1 MKKEKLEFI
10 NINEVRNIMGKTNEI
25 REIYKGLETAY
36 IDSNINSSSVYKPQ
50 IIFNNHQIGKKVLS
64 EIENG
69 IKNCEEFKIS
79 VAFITLGGISSLL
92 MTLKELEKR
101 GIPGKIITTDY
112 LTFSEPAALKKLAE
126 LTNIELKMYCVGQEK
141 SDFHTKGYIFRNKDI
156 YRIIVGSS
164 NMTMKALT
172 VNKEWNTKV
181 IATKDGEYTEEVLA
195 EFDYMWQQS
204 DDVQDVLATYEK
216 MYEEKQKILREAKIP
231 AVRKYTLEPNS
242 MQDAFINNLKEL
254 RNKGAE
260 KALLL
265 SATGTG
271 KTYASAFAMRE
282 YNPRRALF
290 IVHREQIAK
299 KSIESYKDVFGNTK
313 TFGLLSGNVKELD
326 ADYIFATMQMMS
338 KEENFTNFAP
348 GEFQMIVIDEVHRA
362 GSNSYKKI
370 MEYFKPEF
378 WLGMTA
384 SPDRP
389 DGFDIYGLFD
399 HNIAYEIRLQKALE
413 NNLLCPFQYFGIT
426 DIVTSSEVFEN
437 ESDLEKFNLLTA
449 DARVNYIIEQANYY
463 GYSGDRVKGLVFCSS
478 KSEAEILSNKFNER
492 MKGSE
497 KFKTIFLSGD
507 NSQIEREEAIEQL
520 VTEKDDYLDYIFT
533 VDIFNEGIDIPEINQ
548 VIMLRP
554 TQSPIVF
561 IQQLGRGLRK
571 SEGKEF
577 VVILDFIGN
586 YTNNFMIPIALSGD
600 RTYNKDNIRRYM
612 LEGNRIIAGSSS
624 IHFDEISQKRI
635 FESIDIAKTNTVKM
649 LREEYVKLKN
659 KVGHIPTYSEFEDY
673 GAIDIML
680 FFENERLG
688 SYHEFLKKYE
698 EDYHIHYSQIQE
710 ELLRFFSNKIV
721 SGKRNVELEYI
732 RRLTAYFGKLTSKE
746 NLKTWLK
753 EHENSNAIKVLTNQ
767 FVSNEN
773 NKKKYQNSV
782 LISSDENGYNIPE
795 EIREAF
801 SDERFRQE
809 VEDLVELGVDR
820 NKLYYSERYKHTDL
834 VLYQKYTYEDVCR
847 LLNWEQNVVA
857 QNIGGYKYDEKTNT
871 FPVFINYKKGEN
883 ISDTIKY
890 EDRFIDERTIIAIS
904 KQSRTLESKEIV
916 RIYNARNNEMK
927 IYLFIRK
934 NKDDNMSKEFYFL
947 GQMHAIGQPQSILM
961 KNTNKKAV
969 EITYQLEVSVRE
981 DIYDYIIS

>member
-1 MKKEKLEFI
+1 MFL
-10 NINEVRNIMGKTNEI
+10 
-25 REIYKGLETAY
+25 
-36 IDSNINSSSVYKPQ
+36 
-50 IIFNNHQIGKKVLS
+50 
-64 EIENG
+64 
-69 IKNCEEFKIS
+69 
-79 VAFITLGGISSLL
+79 
-92 MTLKELEKR
+92 
-101 GIPGKIITTDY
+101 IITK
-112 LTFSEPAALKKLAE
+112 SAKLS
-126 LTNIELKMYCVGQEK
+126 NIELKMYCVDKEK

-156 YRIIVGSS
+156 YKIIVGSS

-181 IATKDGEYTEEVLA
+181 ISTKDGEYAEEVLA
-195 EFDYMWQQS
+195 EFEHMWEQS
-204 DDVQDVLATYEK
+204 NDIQEVLATYEK
-216 MYEEKQKILREAKIP
+216 MYEEKQRILRETKIP
-231 AVRKYTLEPNS
+231 SVRQNTLEPNS
-242 MQDAFINNLKEL
+242 MQVSFINNLREL
-254 RNKGAE
+254 WNKGAE

-265 SATGTG
+265 SATATG

-282 YNPRRALF
+282 HNPRRALF

-299 KSIESYKDVFGNTK
+299 KSIESYKDIFGDNK
-313 TFGLLSGNVKELD
+313 TFGLLSGNVKELN

-338 KEENFTNFAP
+338 KEEIFTQFAP
-348 GEFQMIVIDEVHRA
+348 EEFQMIVIDEVHRV

-389 DGFDIYGLFD
+389 DGFDIYALFD

-413 NNLLCPFQYFGIT
+413 NNLLCLFQYFGIT
-426 DIVTSSEVFEN
+426 DIVTNSEVFEN

-449 DARVNYIIEQANYY
+449 DTRVNYIIEQASYY
-463 GYSGDRVKGLVFCSS
+463 GYSGDRVKGLIFCST
-478 KSEAEILSNKFNER
+478 KSEAETLSNKFNES
-492 MKGSE
+492 MNGSE
-497 KFKTIFLSGD
+497 KFKTTFLSGD
-507 NSQIEREEAIEQL
+507 NSQIEREEAIEKL
-520 VTEKDDYLDYIFT
+520 VVEKTEKDDHLDYIFT

-571 SEGKEF
+571 NEGKEF

-635 FESIDIAKTNTVKM
+635 FESIDTAKTNTVRM

-680 FFENERLG
+680 FFENARLG

-698 EDYHIHYSQIQE
+698 EDYQIQYSKIQE
-710 ELLRFFSNKIV
+710 ELLCFFSNKIAN
-721 SGKRNVELEYI
+721 GKRNTELEYA
-732 RRLTAYFGKLTSKE
+732 RRLTAYFGGLTSKE
-746 NLKTWLK
+746 NLNTWLK

-782 LISSDENGYNIPE
+782 LISNDENGYNIPDK
-795 EIREAF
+795 IKEAF
-801 SDERFRQE
+801 SEERFRE
-809 VEDLVELGVDR
+809 AVEALVELGVNR

-890 EDRFIDERTIIAIS
+890 EDRFIDEKTIVAIS
-904 KQSRTLESKEIV
+904 KQSRTLESKEII
-916 RIYNARNNEMK
+916 RIYNAHNNEMK
-927 IYLFIRK
+927 IYLFVRK

-961 KNTNKKAV
+961 KNTNKKAI
-969 EITYQLEVSVRE
+969 EITYQLESPVRE
-981 DIYDYIIS
+981 DIYNYIIS